1 MVILSASSAIV
12 APVLLGPRLPLAV
25 GNTVVK
31 ISALTM
37 VGTLLGLQLLLLRVG
52 VWICHSRSTLADNLT
67 TPVHVFSFCLNVLL
81 LVVIISA
88 QLKPLAEIYIRSYI
102 GMACLVLVTL
112 VAGGRMINRLNNE
125 TGRSMILTT
134 SVRNVGVTLVTATA
148 SFPDTAAIT
157 GVTAYGMFK
166 TISVAV
172 VAIAWGCLARDA
184 TSLAQRTA

>member
-52 VWICHSRSTLADNLT
+52 VWICHSRSTLPDNLT
-67 TPVHVFSFCLNVLL
+67 TPVHVFNFCLNVLL
-81 LVVIISA
+81 LVVIIPV
-88 QLKPLAEIYIRSYI
+88 QLKPLAEICLRGYI

-112 VAGGRMINRLNNE
+112 VAGGRMINRPSNE
-125 TGRSMILTT
+125 TGRSVILTT